1 MSSLLLT
8 RARLF
13 VLMVATQCFTL
24 VSHVALTNGFEGRFQ
39 HNASPSKGFAG
50 CGMQLK
56 TDTEGIDFNLYM
68 RDAYLLVK
76 KRWVA
81 NMPPSLE
88 KGQQG
93 TNAVEFHVLKD
104 GSVPKDSMQMV
115 VSSGKSDF
123 DAASLRAIQEAA
135 PFNHL
140 PEEFSKPFIVL
151 RFTFYYNLPIP
162 RNP

>member
-8 RARLF
+8 GARLF
-13 VLMVATQCFTL
+13 ALMVATQCFAL
-24 VSHVALTNGFEGRFQ
+24 VSHVALTNGFESRFQ
-39 HNASPSKGFAG
+39 HNGPPSRGSAG
-50 CGMQLK
+50 CGMLLK

-68 RDAYLLVK
+68 RDTYLSVK
-76 KRWVA
+76 KRWFA

-104 GSVPKDSMQMV
+104 GSVPKDSIKMV
-115 VSSGKSDF
+115 VSSEKSDF
-123 DAASLRAIQEAA
+123 DAASLQAVQEAA

-140 PEEFSKPFIVL
+140 PEKFSKPFIVL
-151 RFTFYYNLPIP
+151 RFTFYYNVPIP

>member
-1 MSSLLLT
+1 MSSLSLT
-8 RARLF
+8 GARLF
-13 VLMVATQCFTL
+13 VFMVATQSF
-24 VSHVALTNGFEGRFQ
+24 ALTNGFESRFQ
-39 HNASPSKGFAG
+39 HNGSPSKGFAG
-50 CGMQLK
+50 CGIELK
-56 TDTEGIDFNLYM
+56 TDTQGIDFNLYM
-68 RDAYLLVK
+68 RDTYLSVK
-76 KRWVA
+76 KRWFA

-93 TNAVEFHVLKD
+93 SNAVELRVLKD
-104 GSVPKDSMQMV
+104 GSVPKDSIKMV
-115 VSSGKSDF
+115 VSSEKTDF

-140 PEEFSKPFIVL
+140 PEKFSKPFIVL